1 MQGRGCGL
9 PPEDPCMHPEAV
21 TDLVLPRANPMSGVC
36 AASSPFADSPCLSP
50 AAAERLMLPL
60 AAAALPA
67 PRSIKSLGWLLLAR
81 CWPATAAGV
90 PRSAWAA
97 SEPVPKLSTWGS
109 DATRGCW
116 QASQAVSGDWV
127 LAGWVALKGVSQ
139 SALQGSTKPEH
150 RCCWR

>member
-21 TDLVLPRANPMSGVC
+21 TDLVLPRANPMSGMC

-50 AAAERLMLPL
+50 AAAERLMLPP

-67 PRSIKSLGWLLLAR
+67 PRSIKSPGWLLLAR

-109 DATRGCW
+109 HATRGCW